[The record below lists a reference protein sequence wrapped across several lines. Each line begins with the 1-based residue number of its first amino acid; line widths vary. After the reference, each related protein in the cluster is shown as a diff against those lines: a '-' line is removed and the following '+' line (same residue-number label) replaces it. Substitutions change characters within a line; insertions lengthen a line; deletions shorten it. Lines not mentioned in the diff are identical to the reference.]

1 LTDSPVSTG
10 SVSDSALTQ
19 TPEER
24 RFLLRVG
31 TLRPPR
37 PSEEVDGEGGLSQL
51 FQAIGTTALHM
62 LPDTGVLL
70 DRQSAEKKQ
79 LVVLV

>member
-1 LTDSPVSTG
+1 VFTDSVSRSGFAQAT
-10 SVSDSALTQ
+10 
-19 TPEER
+19 EER
-24 RFLLRVG
+24 RFLLGVG

-62 LPDTGVLL
+62 LPDTGILL
-70 DRQSAEKKQ
+70 DRQSAEKK
-79 LVVLV
+79 